1 VALSSVATVKLR
13 GPKRATAVRSATITA
28 NYFRL
33 PAKKVDTGMVVP
45 SLELTTMLWYVA
57 TTK

>member
-1 VALSSVATVKLR
+1 MALSSVATVKLR

-45 SLELTTMLWYVA
+45 SLELTTML
-57 TTK
+57 